1 MAPRR
6 MAPGQR
12 GGTPYPA
19 EESAPQQR
27 GGPLR
32 GRGGRRGGARG
43 GARGG
48 GARGGGARG
57 GGGREGS
64 VVRQAASPSV
74 SVSPAVQAIGVLRP
88 GFGSAGRQTTVF
100 VNACEMDTPDITIYH
115 YDVAIE
121 KSLRQ
126 AFNMQLIEALQSQ
139 HLDMFSKAAVYD
151 GKKNLYTSYKLDFGD
166 SHSRQFNVIWT
177 ENNRASNF
185 KITLT
190 EAREINME
198 VLRRYAAGQ
207 QSWDEN
213 VSTGLTA
220 LNIVIR
226 MEPSL
231 NHPFRVRSFYSD
243 KIRAPLAN
251 TGLEAWQGYFQ
262 SVRPAL
268 NRLLVNIDIS
278 TGVFFKPGSL
288 IELCLEFFTGNRREN
303 ADRYLRASGPQ
314 AILSM
319 QRRRLQ
325 SFLFGVKVEVESA
338 AGRKKPLTI
347 HKLTELDAA
356 STVFTPTGGRR
367 TNVAQYYAQA
377 NQRLRYPNI
386 ICMQTAKGDVIPLE
400 RCYVIPGQLSRA
412 DLNPD
417 ATRAMVG
424 FATKRPDQR
433 LSAIQTG
440 IQVLAYGQSRYV
452 RDFGLDIKTGSLPM
466 EIPARMINAPELK
479 YGTGSKQMTVR
490 PRDGAWN
497 LVDKKFFRPMPL
509 GPWIVVIFV
518 PQNRFRPDEVNRT
531 ISGLIQ
537 GCEAVGITVQDKQ
550 PLCVYKNAQS
560 VIDQSI
566 SDALSEA
573 RSKRKTVPAF
583 ILCIL
588 PDGSNADLYTAVKFS
603 GDIKRGIA
611 NQCLRVG
618 KCRSARPQYWAN
630 VALKI
635 NAKLGGINV
644 IPDPRS
650 ASIISDPRQPTIIMG
665 ADVMHPAPGSQ
676 SPSYAAVVAN
686 IDSDGARYISKTK
699 LQLGRQE
706 MIEDLQTMTK
716 DLLKSYINNRTKVG
730 GVKTLPK
737 RLIFFRDGV
746 SEGEFKRVLD
756 LELPLLRAAC
766 VDAEISPPPKITF
779 IVVGKRHHMRFFPK
793 NDRDKDARSGNLLP
807 GTVIDQA
814 ITNPV
819 EFDFYLQSHGGL
831 LGTSKSSHY
840 TVVHDES
847 EFGPDAIQALAYT
860 LCFTYARSTRSVS
873 IPTPVYYAH
882 IVCSRAKTHYDPQG
896 TSSSIVSGGSQTR
909 EETLAQHRGQYQE
922 VHNAQAMRMYFM

>member
-1 MAPRR
+1 MTPPR

-19 EESAPQQR
+19 RSTTPQQR
-27 GGPLR
+27 GRPSR
-32 GRGGRRGGARG
+32 GRGGG
-43 GARGG
+43 RGG
-48 GARGGGARG
+48 GVAGQQGAPR
-57 GGGREGS
+57 
-64 VVRQAASPSV
+64 V
-74 SVSPAVQAIGVLRP
+74 SVSPFVQAVGVPRP
-88 GFGSAGRQTTVF
+88 GFGNAGRATTVR
-100 VNACEMDTPDITIYH
+100 VNACEMNIPDIMVYH
-115 YDVAIE
+115 YDVAMD
-121 KSLRQ
+121 KSLRA
-126 AFNMQLIEALQSQ
+126 AFNMKLIEALQSQ
-139 HLDMFSKAAVYD
+139 YPGVFIRAAVYD
-151 GKKNLYTSYKLDFGD
+151 GKKNLYTSYRLDFGAE
-166 SHSRQFNVIWT
+166 HSRQFDVTWT
-177 ENNRASNF
+177 EENRVSNF
-185 KITLT
+185 KITIT

-198 VLRRYAAGQ
+198 VLRRYTAGQ

-231 NHPFRVRSFYSD
+231 KHPFRVRSFYSD
-243 KIRAPLAN
+243 KIKASLAG

-303 ADRYLRASGPQ
+303 PDRFLRASGPQ
-314 AILSM
+314 AVPPV

-325 SFLFGVKVEVESA
+325 NFLFGVKVESESA
-338 AGRKKPLTI
+338 ASGKKLLAI
-347 HKLTELDAA
+347 HKLTERDAA
-356 STVFTPTGGRR
+356 TTMFTPSGGRQ
-367 TNVAQYYAQA
+367 TSVAQYYAQA

-386 ICMQTAKGDVIPLE
+386 ICLQTAKGAVIPLE
-400 RCYVIPGQLSRA
+400 RCDVVPGQLSRSE
-412 DLNPD
+412 LNPD
-417 ATRAMVG
+417 ATRAMVE

-479 YGTGSKQMTVR
+479 YGPGSKQATVR

-497 LVDKKFFRPMPL
+497 LVDKKFSKPMSL
-509 GPWIVVIFV
+509 GTWIAVIFI
-518 PQNRFRPDEVNRT
+518 PQNRFNPDDAKRT
-531 ISGLIQ
+531 ITGLVQ
-537 GCEAVGITVQDKQ
+537 GCEAVGMLVPEKQ
-550 PLCVYKNAQS
+550 PLFVYKNPQS
-560 VIDQSI
+560 NVDQSI
-566 SDALSEA
+566 SDAVMQNRSE
-573 RSKRKTVPAF
+573 RKTTPTFVV
-583 ILCIL
+583 CIL
-588 PDGSNADLYTAVKFS
+588 PDGSNADLYTAVKHC
-603 GDIKRGIA
+603 GDIRRGVA
-611 NQCLRVG
+611 TQCLRVG
-618 KCRSARPQYWAN
+618 KCKNARPQYWAN

-635 NAKLGGINV
+635 NAKLGGVNV
-644 IPDPRS
+644 IPDPKS
-650 ASIISDPRQPTIIMG
+650 APIISDPRQPTIVMG

-686 IDSDGARYISKTK
+686 VDSDGARYIAKTT

-706 MIEDLQTMTK
+706 MIGDLRSMAK
-716 DLLKSYINNRTKVG
+716 DLLLAYMGYRSSMEKVS
-730 GVKTLPK
+730 TLPK

-756 LELPLLRAAC
+756 LELPLLHEAC
-766 VDAEISPPPKITF
+766 IDAKLNPPPKITF
-779 IVVGKRHHMRFFPK
+779 IIVGKRHHMRFFPK
-793 NDRDKDARSGNLLP
+793 NDRDKDAKSGNLLP

-840 TVVHDES
+840 NVVYD
-847 EFGPDAIQALAYT
+847 EFGFGADAIQSLAYT

-896 TSSSIVSGGSQTR
+896 APASVVSGGTQTR
-909 EETLAQHRGQYQE
+909 EETLNTHKGQYHP
-922 VHNAQAMRMYFM
+922 VHDAQSKRMYFMVGDALFNY